1 MACSLTGVP
10 RHTAVSG
17 MGAER
22 VSVGVTEKIRT
33 VSLLLAPFTDAVRMT
48 VAPLTGGFTRILP
61 EEGVGIA
68 RSGEDQKKL
77 APPVA
82 VSVTRLSVQ
91 TYTES
96 ALGRMVTCWACAR

>member
-1 MACSLTGVP
+1 MARSLTGVP

-17 MGAER
+17 TGVER
-22 VSVGVTEKIRT
+22 VRVGVTEKTRT
-33 VSLLLAPFTDAVRMT
+33 VSLLLVPFTEAVRMT
-48 VAPLTGGFTRILP
+48 VAPLAGGFTRIVA
-61 EEGVGIA
+61 EEGVGMT

-77 APPVA
+77 DPPVA
-82 VSVTRLSVQ
+82 LSVARLSAQ